1 MKTDDERSR
10 TRVDSKTAP
19 VSRTPSRVSPTGQ
32 PHEGSDEKALTPEE
46 LKAKN
51 EAEEKASQARR
62 AEAAKRMAAERE
74 AVGSRPAQR
83 YEGVNSSTMN

>member
-1 MKTDDERSR
+1 M
-10 TRVDSKTAP
+10 TA
-19 VSRTPSRVSPTGQ
+19 
-32 PHEGSDEKALTPEE
+32 EE

-74 AVGSRPAQR
+74 AVGYDPLRGGKDA
-83 YEGVNSSTMN
+83 